1 MAITPYLVVRVT
13 VARAFAV
20 VYNNWLSS
28 VVEGWKASTQDY
40 KVLLRFCLGRG
51 TPTHR
56 EVLFESSKSDSSIDV
71 DQLSRL

>member
-51 TPTHR
+51 TPTHL
-56 EVLFESSKSDSSIDV
+56 EVLV
-71 DQLSRL
+71 